1 VRRLLAAVA
10 ARIRPGEVR
19 AFGSRARRF
28 LTAAADSGAR
38 RYARWNFHFD
48 DDQKRAICTPEFV
61 ARAGAVD
68 AAARYDA
75 LFADMPGATTIDI
88 LLHADVESYLPD
100 DLLVKVDIATM
111 AHGLEGRSPLLDHVV
126 MERAAHLPAD
136 LKLRGTEKKYLLKR
150 IARGLLPDDVIDR
163 PKMGFG
169 VPLARWL
176 RGPLRDVV
184 HDVVLGPRLRQRGYF
199 KMDAIERLVSDHETG
214 RSNAQYQ
221 IWNLLMLELWHQ
233 TFIDAGARSAGVLD
247 PVEAT

>member
-1 VRRLLAAVA
+1 
-10 ARIRPGEVR
+10 
-19 AFGSRARRF
+19 
-28 LTAAADSGAR
+28 
-38 RYARWNFHFD
+38 
-48 DDQKRAICTPEFV
+48 
-61 ARAGAVD
+61 
-68 AAARYDA
+68 
-75 LFADMPGATTIDI
+75 
-88 LLHADVESYLPD
+88 
-100 DLLVKVDIATM
+100 M